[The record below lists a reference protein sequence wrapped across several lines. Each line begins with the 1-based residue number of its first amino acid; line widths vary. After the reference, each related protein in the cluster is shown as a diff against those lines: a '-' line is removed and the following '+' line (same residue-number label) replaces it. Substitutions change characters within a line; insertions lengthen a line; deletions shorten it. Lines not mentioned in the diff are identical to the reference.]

1 MDETRRIRISDG
13 KVAVVAELNGSDTA
27 ASVWDALP
35 FSGRVQFWGD
45 EIYFPIP
52 VSATLAREATDIV
65 DVGAVA
71 YWPPGSALCLFWG
84 PTPASIG
91 DECRAASPVNPIGM
105 IEGDAGVLAD
115 MRPGTEL
122 TVEKLS

>member
-1 MDETRRIRISDG
+1 MSETRRIRISDG
-13 KVAVVAELNGSDTA
+13 EVAVVAALDGSDTA
-27 ASVWDALP
+27 DAVWDALP
-35 FSGRVQFWGD
+35 FTGRVQFWGD

-52 VSATLAREATDIV
+52 VSATLTPEATDIV
-65 DVGAVA
+65 DIGAVA

-84 PTPASIG
+84 PTPASSG

-105 IEGDAGVLAD
+105 IEGDAGVLAN
-115 MRPGTEL
+115 MRPGSKL